1 MAQPFCSFTGKGDL
15 TMARQ
20 TFLAFAFSV
29 GISALTT
36 ASPLLAAETVDKG
49 TLSSGNVQ
57 VIGRFSNAQPSG
69 IAVLPDGRMVLGF
82 PRSAHEHSGPRLA
95 LYTKGKLTPFPDAAS
110 QEQFVSPLGMTV
122 DANGQLWVLDE
133 GMVAGTGT
141 VAGAQKLFRI
151 DPASGKIAQVIPLG
165 APALLPDSHLN
176 DVRID
181 LTHGK
186 AGSAFISDTSVD
198 VHPALIVVDLAT
210 GHQRRILADTVSVMP
225 VQGFVAMMDGVTG
238 RYDPSHAIV
247 PQGGVNGIAI
257 SPDQQ
262 TLYWQP
268 LSSRR
273 LYSAP
278 TAVLSDPKISET
290 DLERAVKDEG
300 ETGMSDGIA
309 TGPDGSLYITDNER
323 HAILRHRPDGQISVV
338 AHDPRLTE
346 PDGLTYANGALY
358 GTVGQWARL
367 PVFHNGKDLEVMPYI
382 VVKIA
387 PLD

>member
-1 MAQPFCSFTGKGDL
+1 MSH
-15 TMARQ
+15 Q
-20 TFLAFAFSV
+20 TLL
-29 GISALTT
+29 ALTFS
-36 ASPLLAAETVDKG
+36 AALAALSATSPALAAQTVDKG

-57 VIGRFSNAQPSG
+57 IIGRFSNAQPSG
-69 IAVLPDGRMVLGF
+69 IAVLPDGRLVLGF

-95 LYTKGKLTPFPDAAS
+95 LYANGKLTPFPDAAA
-110 QEQFVSPLGMTV
+110 QAQFVSPLGMTV
-122 DANGQLWVLDE
+122 DAKGQLWVLDE

-151 DPASGKIAQVIPLG
+151 DPTSGKIAQVVPLG
-165 APALLPDSHLN
+165 APALLPDSHVN

-181 LTHGK
+181 LTHGA
-186 AGSAFISDTSVD
+186 AGTAFITDTSTD
-198 VHPALIVVDLAT
+198 VHPALVVVDLAT

-225 VQGFVAMMDGVTG
+225 VQGFVAVMDGVAG
-238 RYDPSHAIV
+238 RYDPNHAVV

-268 LSSRR
+268 QTSRR

-278 TAVLSDPKISET
+278 TAVLSDPKASEAT
-290 DLERAVKDEG
+290 LERAVKDEG
-300 ETGMSDGIA
+300 ETGMGDGMA
-309 TGPDGSLYITDNER
+309 TGPDGSIYITDDER
-323 HAILRHRPDGQISVV
+323 HAILRHKPNDEISVV
-338 AHDPRLTE
+338 AHDPRMTE

-367 PVFHNGKDLEVMPYI
+367 PVFHDGKDLEVMPYI

-387 PLD
+387 PLN

>member
-1 MAQPFCSFTGKGDL
+1 
-15 TMARQ
+15 MARQ
-20 TFLAFAFSV
+20 TFLTFAFSV
-29 GISALTT
+29 GIAALTT

-49 TLSSGNVQ
+49 TLPSGNVQ

-82 PRSAHEHSGPRLA
+82 PRSAHEHSGPRLG
-95 LYTKGKLTPFPDAAS
+95 LYTKGKLTPFPDAAA

-133 GMVAGTGT
+133 GMVADTGT

-151 DPASGKIAQVIPLG
+151 DPASGKIAQVIPLS
-165 APALLPDSHLN
+165 APALLPDSHVN

-186 AGSAFISDTSVD
+186 AGTAFITDTSVD

-225 VQGFVAMMDGVTG
+225 VPGFVAVMDGVAG
-238 RYDPSHAIV
+238 RYNPAHATI
-247 PQGGVNGIAI
+247 PQGGVNGVTL

-268 LSSRR
+268 QSSRR

-278 TAVLSDPKISET
+278 TAVLSDPNTSEAN
-290 DLERAVKDEG
+290 LEKAVKDEG
-300 ETGMSDGIA
+300 ETGVGDGMA
-309 TGPDGSLYITDNER
+309 TGPDGSLYITDDER
-323 HAILRHRPDGQISVV
+323 HAILRHRPDGQVSVV

-387 PLD
+387 PLN

>member
-1 MAQPFCSFTGKGDL
+1 
-15 TMARQ
+15 MARQ

-95 LYTKGKLTPFPDAAS
+95 LYAKGKLTPFPDAAS

-151 DPASGKIAQVIPLG
+151 DPANGKIAQVIPLG

-238 RYDPSHAIV
+238 RYDPAHAIV

-346 PDGLTYANGALY
+346 PDGLTYANGAFY

-367 PVFHNGKDLEVMPYI
+367 PVFHDGKDLEVMPYI

>member
-1 MAQPFCSFTGKGDL
+1 
-15 TMARQ
+15 MARQ
-20 TFLAFAFSV
+20 TFLALAFSV
-29 GISALTT
+29 GIAALTT
-36 ASPLLAAETVDKG
+36 ASPVLAAETVDKG
-49 TLSSGNVQ
+49 TLPSGNVQ
-57 VIGRFSNAQPSG
+57 IIGRFSNAQPSG
-69 IAVLPDGRMVLGF
+69 IAVLPDGRLVLGF
-82 PRSAHEHSGPRLA
+82 PRSAHEHSGPRLG
-95 LYTKGKLTPFPDAAS
+95 LYAKGKLTPFPDAAS

-122 DANGQLWVLDE
+122 DAKGQLWVLDE
-133 GMVAGTGT
+133 GMIAGTGT

-151 DPASGKIAQVIPLG
+151 DPASGKIAQVISLS
-165 APALLPDSHLN
+165 APALLPDSHVN

-186 AGSAFISDTSVD
+186 AGTAFITDTSVD

-225 VQGFVAMMDGVTG
+225 VQGFVAVMDGVAG
-238 RYDPSHAIV
+238 RYDPAHATV

-268 LSSRR
+268 QSSRR

-278 TAVLSDPKISET
+278 TALLSDPNTSEAN
-290 DLERAVKDEG
+290 LEKAVKDEG
-300 ETGMSDGIA
+300 ETGVGDGMA
-309 TGPDGSLYITDNER
+309 TGPDGSLYITDDER
-323 HAILRHRPDGQISVV
+323 HAILRHRPDGKISVV

-367 PVFHNGKDLEVMPYI
+367 PVFHNGKNLEVMPYI

>member
-1 MAQPFCSFTGKGDL
+1 
-15 TMARQ
+15 MARQ

>member
-1 MAQPFCSFTGKGDL
+1 
-15 TMARQ
+15 MARQ

-82 PRSAHEHSGPRLA
+82 PRSAHEHSGAKLA
-95 LYTKGKLTPFPDAAS
+95 LYAKGKLTPFPDAAS

-133 GMVAGTGT
+133 GMVSGTGT

-278 TAVLSDPKISET
+278 TAVLSDPKTSET

-300 ETGMSDGIA
+300 ETGISDGIA

-367 PVFHNGKDLEVMPYI
+367 PVFHDGKDLEVMPYI

>member
-1 MAQPFCSFTGKGDL
+1 
-15 TMARQ
+15 MARQ

-29 GISALTT
+29 GISSLTT

-82 PRSAHEHSGPRLA
+82 PRSAHEHSGAKLA
-95 LYTKGKLTPFPDAAS
+95 LYAKGKLTPFPDAAS

-133 GMVAGTGT
+133 GMVSGTGT

-278 TAVLSDPKISET
+278 TAVLSDPKTSET

-367 PVFHNGKDLEVMPYI
+367 PVFHDGKDLEVMPYI

>member
-1 MAQPFCSFTGKGDL
+1 
-15 TMARQ
+15 MARQ
-20 TFLAFAFSV
+20 TFLTFAFSV
-29 GISALTT
+29 GIAALTT

-49 TLSSGNVQ
+49 TLPSGNVQ
-57 VIGRFSNAQPSG
+57 IIGRFSNAQPSG

-82 PRSAHEHSGPRLA
+82 PRSAHEHSGPRLG
-95 LYTKGKLTPFPDAAS
+95 LYTKGKLTPFPDAAA

-151 DPASGKIAQVIPLG
+151 DPASGKIAQVIPLS
-165 APALLPDSHLN
+165 APALLPDSHVN

-186 AGSAFISDTSVD
+186 AGTAFITDTSVD

-225 VQGFVAMMDGVTG
+225 VPGFVAVMDGVAG
-238 RYDPSHAIV
+238 RYDPAHATI
-247 PQGGVNGIAI
+247 PQGGVNGIAL

-268 LSSRR
+268 QSSRR

-278 TAVLSDPKISET
+278 TAVLSDPNTSEAN
-290 DLERAVKDEG
+290 LEKAVKDEG
-300 ETGMSDGIA
+300 ETGVGDGMA
-309 TGPDGSLYITDNER
+309 TGPDGSLYITDDER
-323 HAILRHRPDGQISVV
+323 HAILRHRPDGQVSVV

-387 PLD
+387 PLN

>member
-1 MAQPFCSFTGKGDL
+1 
-15 TMARQ
+15 MARQ

-95 LYTKGKLTPFPDAAS
+95 LYAKGKLTPFPDAAS

-151 DPASGKIAQVIPLG
+151 DPADGKIAQVIPLG

-238 RYDPSHAIV
+238 RYDPAHAIV

-278 TAVLSDPKISET
+278 TAVLSDPKASET

-346 PDGLTYANGALY
+346 PDGLTYANSALY

-367 PVFHNGKDLEVMPYI
+367 PVFHDGKDLEVMPYI

>member
-1 MAQPFCSFTGKGDL
+1 
-15 TMARQ
+15 MARQ
-20 TFLAFAFSV
+20 TFLTFVFSV
-29 GISALTT
+29 GIAALTT

-49 TLSSGNVQ
+49 TLPSGNVQ
-57 VIGRFSNAQPSG
+57 IIGRFSNAQPSG
-69 IAVLPDGRMVLGF
+69 IAVLPDGRMILGF
-82 PRSAHEHSGPRLA
+82 PRSAHEHSGPRLG
-95 LYTKGKLTPFPDAAS
+95 LYVKGKLMPFPDAAS

-151 DPASGKIAQVIPLG
+151 DPVSGKIAQVIPLS
-165 APALLPDSHLN
+165 APALLPDSHVN

-186 AGSAFISDTSVD
+186 AGTAFITDTSVD

-225 VQGFVAMMDGVTG
+225 VPGFVAVMDGVAG
-238 RYDPSHAIV
+238 RYNPAHATI
-247 PQGGVNGIAI
+247 PQGGVNGVTL

-268 LSSRR
+268 QSSRR

-278 TAVLSDPKISET
+278 TAVLSDPNTSEAN
-290 DLERAVKDEG
+290 LEKAVKDEG
-300 ETGMSDGIA
+300 ETGVGDGMA
-309 TGPDGSLYITDNER
+309 TGPDGSLYITDDER
-323 HAILRHRPDGQISVV
+323 HAILRHRPDGQVSVV

>member
-1 MAQPFCSFTGKGDL
+1 
-15 TMARQ
+15 MARQ
-20 TFLAFAFSV
+20 TFLTFAFSV
-29 GISALTT
+29 GIAALTT

-49 TLSSGNVQ
+49 TLPSGNVQ

-69 IAVLPDGRMVLGF
+69 IAVLPDGRLVLGF
-82 PRSAHEHSGPRLA
+82 PRSAHEHSGPRLG
-95 LYTKGKLTPFPDAAS
+95 LYTKGKLTPFPDAAA
-110 QEQFVSPLGMTV
+110 QEQFVSPLGMTI
-122 DANGQLWVLDE
+122 DTNGQLWVLDE

-151 DPASGKIAQVIPLG
+151 DPASGKIAQVIPLS
-165 APALLPDSHLN
+165 APALLPDSHVN

-186 AGSAFISDTSVD
+186 AGTAFITDTSVD

-225 VQGFVAMMDGVTG
+225 VPGFVAVMDGVAG
-238 RYDPSHAIV
+238 RYDPAHATI
-247 PQGGVNGIAI
+247 PQGGVNGIAL

-268 LSSRR
+268 QSSRR

-278 TAVLSDPKISET
+278 TAVLSDSNTSEAN
-290 DLERAVKDEG
+290 LEKAVKDEG
-300 ETGMSDGIA
+300 ETGVGDGIA
-309 TGPDGSLYITDNER
+309 TGPDGSLYITDDER
-323 HAILRHRPDGQISVV
+323 HAILRHRPDGQVSVV

-387 PLD
+387 PLN